1 MKHKQFI
8 LTAVSALFIALN
20 AAVAFAPTAQAAD
33 QELITCEDGKQI
45 LVEAGLTREEKEKAC
60 QDAGHGGLATA
71 DPGPPTPEYTGV
83 DCTDPTEQGNCA
95 KTAFK
100 FGGCDTASTGMKCL
114 ISEILLFLSVGVGI
128 AVVAGIAIGGITYA
142 TSEGNPSKAQKGI
155 TIIVNA
161 VIGLVL
167 YLLLFAITNFL
178 IPGGVFS

>member
-1 MKHKQFI
+1 MTKHKQFI

-71 DPGPPTPEYTGV
+71 HPGPV

-100 FGGCDTASTGMKCL
+100 FGRCDTASTGMKCL